1 MMRAVLDT
9 NVATS
14 AYLWGGTAMR
24 LLHMA
29 GLGKIQLFTSPTLVA
44 ELNDELSLA
53 GMSAAPSARR
63 LLPAIAIASYTQA
76 AQFVFPLSILKRN
89 GVPVNPR
96 DKHVVACAVQARADL
111 LVTFD
116 RPLLD
121 IGDYLG
127 IRIVKPHEAARL
139 CGVP

>member
-1 MMRAVLDT
+1 MMRVVLDT
-9 NVATS
+9 NVAAS

-29 GLGKIQLFTSPTLVA
+29 GLGKIRLFTSPTLVA
-44 ELNDELSLA
+44 ELSDELSLA
-53 GMSAAPSARR
+53 TMSAASSSRR
-63 LLPAIAIASYTQA
+63 LLPAIATSAYIQVTQL
-76 AQFVFPLSILKRN
+76 VFPLSILRPN

-96 DKHVVACAVQARADL
+96 DRHVVACAVQARADL

-121 IGDYLG
+121 LVDYLG
-127 IRIVKPHEAARL
+127 IPIVKPHEAARR
-139 CGVP
+139 CAVP